1 MIHSGDRS
9 PSGRAGAEKGLWQA
23 SEWVVESPQWVVEC
37 PQPHHGYRLKLQALE
52 LPASKHKKKYALDR
66 SHFSI

>member
-1 MIHSGDRS
+1 MIQSGDRS

-23 SEWVVESPQWVVEC
+23 SEWVVEC
-37 PQPHHGYRLKLQALE
+37 PQPHHGYRLKLPALE